1 MPDTNADLVVAD
13 LYMAVATRGADV
25 RGVIFHSDCGS
36 EYASRKFRR
45 ACRKLGVTQSVG
57 RVGSCFDNA
66 VSEAFNSV
74 LKSNTPTGHLVR
86 PPRKHEP
93 VRRTAPVWTA
103 VVHVPGK
110 AQPSAGRS

>member
-1 MPDTNADLVVAD
+1 MTTPTNADLVVAA
-13 LYMAVATRGADV
+13 LYMAVATRG
-25 RGVIFHSDCGS
+25 VICHSDCGS

-45 ACRKLGVTQSVG
+45 ACWKLGVTQSVG

-86 PPRKHEP
+86 PPRKREP
-93 VRRTAPVWTA
+93 VRRTAPVRTA

-110 AQPSAGRS
+110 AQRSAGRS